1 MITENNTLLTYLKLH
16 PDHVFKELQTHY
28 NDEVVPDFV
37 GLDINATA
45 GLIRRIINKTTPRQT
60 SDFSKN
66 LNLRFIFH
74 SSAQRAI
81 VTVCSEQA
89 VIANKHDV
97 FLNSVF
103 LNKVILRCV
112 KQEASKIVGLAP
124 VFVPTDCAIDF
135 EIQPED
141 VKGIFVEKDQSYS
154 IVVCL
159 GVPENLKLDS
169 NNFVNTT
176 ANTEIINACMP
187 DLSDIRVFTSYFA
200 ALNQNAL
207 AKSEVNQIEV
217 STHYAQF
224 ISTQAKLRGI
234 TEKKFVQH
242 CLDIAGSAMGIPLTP
257 SSNKKD
263 DDEFVNG

>member
-1 MITENNTLLTYLKLH
+1 MITENNTLSTYLKLH
-16 PDHVFKELQTHY
+16 PDHIFKELQTHY

-37 GLDINATA
+37 GLDINTTV

-74 SSAQRAI
+74 SSAQSAI

-89 VIANKHDV
+89 VIANNLDV

-103 LNKVILRCV
+103 LNKVILRCA

-135 EIQPED
+135 DIQPED
-141 VKGIFVEKDQSYS
+141 VKGIFVEKDKSYS
-154 IVVCL
+154 IVICL
-159 GVPENLKLDS
+159 GIPENLKLAPDS
-169 NNFVNTT
+169 LVT
-176 ANTEIINACMP
+176 ASDNEEIINACKIDP
-187 DLSDIRVFTSYFA
+187 SEVRVFAAHFA
-200 ALNQNAL
+200 ASNQNAL
-207 AKSEVNQIEV
+207 AEPDVNQIEV
-217 STHYAQF
+217 SKTYFQF
-224 ISTQAKLRGI
+224 ITSQAKLRGM
-234 TEKKFVQH
+234 TEKKFLQH
-242 CLDIAGSAMGIPLTP
+242 CLDVARSAMGIPLTP